1 MLISQLYRSNPSL
14 GDKGYEILQNWYKLT
29 NDQKHDQML
38 WLADQLRA
46 GVDGKKIAVE
56 LAARLKV
63 KIDPSFPPP

>member
-14 GDKGYEILQNWYKLT
+14 SDKGYEILQNWYKLT
-29 NDQKHDQML
+29 NERKHGEML

-46 GVDGKKIAVE
+46 GANGKTIAIE

-63 KIDPSFPPP
+63 KLDPSFP